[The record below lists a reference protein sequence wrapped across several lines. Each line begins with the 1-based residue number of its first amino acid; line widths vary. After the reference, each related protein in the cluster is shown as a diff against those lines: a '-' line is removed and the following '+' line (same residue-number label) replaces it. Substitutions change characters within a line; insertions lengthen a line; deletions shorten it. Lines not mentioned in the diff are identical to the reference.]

1 MLIKD
6 FMSTNVVTV
15 DPDSSIVRANNLLK
29 EKKIRRLCVVEKD
42 KLVGIVTDSDIKQAT
57 PSKATTPSVGQIV
70 YILSSGRIKDIM
82 TKAPMTIEA
91 DMTLDDA
98 ALMMLDNKISSLPV
112 LEEERLVGMITESDI
127 FKALVI
133 FTGVYQ
139 RGVKF
144 GFEVPDKPGSIMEVT
159 DTIRSYGGRIVSI
172 LTSYENA
179 RSGYS
184 NVYLRAK
191 GINSENLPLLKEH
204 LQLRFQ
210 VLYMKPTDTT
220 LRRAS

>member
-15 DPDSSIVRANNLLK
+15 DPDSSIVRANNILK
-29 EKKIRRLCVVEKD
+29 EKKIRRLCVVKED
-42 KLVGIVTDSDIKQAT
+42 KLIGIVTDSDIKQAT

-70 YILSSGRIKDIM
+70 YVLSSGRIKDIM
-82 TKAPMTIEA
+82 TKAPKTIAA

-112 LEEERLVGMITESDI
+112 MENGRLVGMLTESDI

-139 RGVKF
+139 GGIKF
-144 GFEVPDKPGSIMEVT
+144 GLEVPDKAGATMEVT

-179 RSGYS
+179 RSGCK

-191 GINSENLPLLKEH
+191 GITNENLAPLKEH
-204 LQLRFQ
+204 LQVRFQ
-210 VLYMKPTDTT
+210 VLYISGSTKR
-220 LRRAS
+220 L